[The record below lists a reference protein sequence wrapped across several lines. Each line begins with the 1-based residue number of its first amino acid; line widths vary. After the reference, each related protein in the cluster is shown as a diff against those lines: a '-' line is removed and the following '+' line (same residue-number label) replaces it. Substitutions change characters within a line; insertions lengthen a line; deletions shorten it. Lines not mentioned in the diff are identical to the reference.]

1 LTPNEQIAC
10 GGVNLLCPDFSVR
23 CILAEHILASVIV
36 FIQMFVMVVRSA
48 RYKTTRHGSVCV
60 H

>member
-1 LTPNEQIAC
+1 M
-10 GGVNLLCPDFSVR
+10 R

-36 FIQMFVMVVRSA
+36 SIQMFVMVVRSA
-48 RYKTTRHGSVCV
+48 RYKTTRRGSVCV